1 MNEIKNVSLDLIDDP
16 MLAMR
21 SDVDAD
27 NIEELMS
34 DMQKVGLIEPIVVR
48 PTGARFEVIAGHRRS
63 RAARLLGWPTIEAKI
78 VEADD
83 DKALQMRLIENLSR
97 HDVDPVDEASFI
109 GEIILKYHYTI
120 EQIAEK
126 MHRSLQWVKDRME
139 VFELP
144 DYIKHHLKLK
154 KYPLGAALWL
164 GRIKNE
170 NAKIAHANWAA
181 VNGVSVLGAK
191 CWHDMILSSTANFN
205 FQNIEI
211 KDEGGQVQRVRSVI
225 PCSACGKDVFLDEA
239 DSVFVHKSLKCP
251 LDTSLV

>member
-1 MNEIKNVSLDLIDDP
+1 MSTIQKISLDFIDDP

-34 DMQKVGLIEPIVVR
+34 DMTKVGLIEPIVVR
-48 PTGARFEVIAGHRRS
+48 PRGERFEVIAGHRRT
-63 RAARLLGWPTIEAKI
+63 RAARLLGWPEIEAKI

-109 GEIILKYHYTI
+109 GEIILKYHYS
-120 EQIAEK
+120 ENQISEK

-144 DYIKHHLKLK
+144 DYIKQHLKLK
-154 KYPLGAALWL
+154 KYPLGAGLWI

-181 VNGVSVLGAK
+181 ANGVSVAGAK
-191 CWHDMILSSTANFN
+191 CWHDMVLSSSENFN

-211 KDEGGQVQRVRSVI
+211 KDEGGQVQKIRTVTK
-225 PCSACGKDVFLDEA
+225 CSACGGGLFLDEA
-239 DSVFVHKSLKCP
+239 DSVFVHRNLKCP
-251 LDTSLV
+251 LEVSLV